1 MSALQLSGS
10 LKCTVPTIKL
20 VGIIYKVAP
29 LQNIGK
35 DLFLIKPLKNPKNDF
50 LISLNKVGK
59 LSNKFNALDYRSVGL
74 AYHKFLL

>member
-1 MSALQLSGS
+1 MLHC

-35 DLFLIKPLKNPKNDF
+35 DLFLIKPLKKDF
-50 LISLNKVGK
+50 LISLMKVGK
-59 LSNKFNALDYRSVGL
+59 LSNKFNALDYRSVGF